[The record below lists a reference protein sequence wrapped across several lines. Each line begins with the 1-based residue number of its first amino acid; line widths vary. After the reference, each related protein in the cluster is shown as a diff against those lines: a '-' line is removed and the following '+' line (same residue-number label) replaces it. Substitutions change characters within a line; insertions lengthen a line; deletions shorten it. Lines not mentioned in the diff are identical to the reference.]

1 LSPSCRYIVRNASRI
16 PRYSTDLCAADR
28 TRLPCA
34 YPPRPG
40 TGLTKAAGGAVSDC
54 GAKTHDVRAAGRG
67 CAEARHG
74 RVGMG
79 WGTCSLVLSR
89 SNGLHIRAA
98 VMPCTAP
105 PAGLIHITLDGER
118 RTSLWAHTEAAP
130 AKKRLCI
137 GAGVFLSGWM
147 LSITCRTAHHA
158 PTRALR
164 VRSKGKS
171 RVMSREVRVGR
182 CGRMPRQLQR
192 SDRPS

>member
-1 LSPSCRYIVRNASRI
+1 MALPAHTAAGVSTLSPSRRYIVRNASRI

-28 TRLPCA
+28 TMLPCT

-40 TGLTKAAGGAVSDC
+40 IGLTKAAGGAVGDC
-54 GAKTHDVRAAGRG
+54 GANGHNVRAAGRG

-89 SNGLHIRAA
+89 SNGLHTSAA
-98 VMPCTAP
+98 VMPCTAQ
-105 PAGLIHITLDGER
+105 PAGLIHITLNGER

-130 AKKRLCI
+130 AKKRLYI

-147 LSITCRTAHHA
+147 LSITCRTARHT

-164 VRSKGKS
+164 VRSNGAS
-171 RVMSREVRVGR
+171 
-182 CGRMPRQLQR
+182 PFT
-192 SDRPS
+192 